1 MSPNNYKSKGRR
13 PGPSD
18 GRGQRN
24 KAPSG
29 HSPPDSRGQVRMR
42 RDRSAQLTASSPYEP
57 EHRYESLKRGK
68 DKVDQVSEYGH
79 YIEIVS

>member
-1 MSPNNYKSKGRR
+1 MSPNNYKSKGRQ

-24 KAPSG
+24 KAQSG
-29 HSPPDSRGQVRMR
+29 HSPADSRGQVR
-42 RDRSAQLTASSPYEP
+42 RDLSGRLTTSSPYEP